1 MGVRYFTEEKNI
13 IIKEVLEFPLKEV
26 YIPNYLYRNLLF
38 VYPKELN
45 FTGRTGNYIKKGVLD
60 GGTLL

>member
-1 MGVRYFTEEKNI
+1 MYVRIIRIALYIADENNK

-26 YIPNYLYRNLLF
+26 YVPNYLYRNLLY

-45 FTGRTGNYIKKGVLD
+45 FAARTG
-60 GGTLL
+60 